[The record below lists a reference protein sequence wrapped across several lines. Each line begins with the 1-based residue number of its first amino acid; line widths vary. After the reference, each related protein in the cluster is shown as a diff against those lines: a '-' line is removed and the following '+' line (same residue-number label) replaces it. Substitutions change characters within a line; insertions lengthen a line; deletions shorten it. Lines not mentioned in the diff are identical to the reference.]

1 MDRADIPFLSAT
13 ELSQLIQTR
22 EVSPVQ
28 AVEAYLERIDQVDG
42 KLNSYITICR
52 DEALEAARQAEQAIT
67 RGDYLGP
74 MHGIPVAVKDQ
85 FWSKGIRT
93 TAGSTILADFV
104 PDEDS
109 TVIAN
114 LKKAGAILLGKLNM
128 SEFAMGDAFYH
139 PYGNP
144 HNPWD
149 LERNPGTSSSGSGAA
164 TAACLCATSLGED
177 TGGSIRGPASFS
189 GLVGLRPSSG
199 RVSRYGLIGAVWSMD
214 TAGPISRSVEDC
226 AMTLGAIAGYDPK
239 DPYTWNT
246 PVPDYMQS
254 LDGDIRGIKV
264 GVIKE
269 RLYSD
274 VVVPDIKEGV
284 IKAIA
289 LLGELGAEVEELS
302 IPLESYGGV
311 IFSPIHRTEVA
322 SLHHRWVRER
332 LKDYA
337 HDLRIWQLV
346 GSVMPAQAY
355 YKAQKLRS
363 LLRQQ
368 ILEELER
375 VDVLVLP
382 TSSTPAGKLPTS
394 TGISSKEQAKVGLFP
409 PRFLSAANLAGVPA
423 VSVPCG
429 FTQSRPSTA
438 GGPELPYGLQI
449 LGRPFQEE
457 TVLKVAHAYEQNTT
471 WHTKRPPI

>member
-67 RGDYLGP
+67 QGDYLGP

-394 TGISSKEQAKVGLFP
+394 TGISSKEQAKAGLFP

-429 FTQSRPSTA
+429 FTQSRPSTP